1 MLEGWAGAAGP
12 AASPTR
18 RLPPDR
24 PTTSMKVLTM
34 QDRPPLLRWL
44 RARSLVLAGLCAA
57 LLGTTAAGQQA
68 VKVPADH
75 AERMAKGQELFRK
88 HVRQILTDRCLK
100 CHGGEKTRADLDL
113 TTREGLLKGGDN
125 GPAVVPYSAKQSRLY
140 KLITHQ
146 QEPHMPAKEA
156 KLPDAQVA
164 QLAAWID
171 LGAPYDRPLVEKA
184 ARGKKPMTVTDKD
197 RAFWAFR
204 PLQQPAPPRVRNESW
219 CKTPIDRF
227 ILARLEEHKLD
238 PNPAVDRRTL
248 IRRAYFDLIGL
259 PPPPEEVEKFVRDP
273 APDAYGR
280 LLDRLL
286 EDPHH
291 GEKWARHWL
300 DVARFAE
307 SSGYEHDYDRPHA
320 YHYRDFVIKAF
331 NRDLP
336 YNTFVKWQI
345 AGDEYEP
352 DNPLALTAT
361 GFLAA
366 GTHSTQITK
375 NLVEKERYEQLDDKL
390 RTLGTAMLG
399 LTVGCARCH
408 DHKYDPIPT
417 RDYYRMLSTFTTTVK
432 SNVDVNLD
440 PEGYRKAKAEHD
452 ALRARLLAPVMRYE
466 KERLPQALDAFLVR
480 QAKDTVGPRWV
491 ILEPVSAR
499 SQGGAT
505 LTPQDD
511 GSLLAGGKNP
521 DFDTYTFVVHT
532 HLRGITAVQLNAFPP
547 DPSDPLRGAG
557 RADNGNFAL
566 SDFRVT
572 AAPLRDPGKA
582 VAVKLINPRAT
593 FEQKGFPVR
602 AAIDGDKKTA
612 WAIAPLMNQGATA
625 LFQLESPAGFEGG
638 TVLTFTLEFKNNKR
652 HAIARPCLSVSTA
665 VPAPADF
672 GGDTISERALR
683 ALQAVRANGPTALAA
698 SERAALLR
706 WYRTYDFE
714 LGMLRCRVIHHDWAA
729 PRPNVTKVLIA
740 SEGVP
745 PLRMHTQGA
754 DFFEQTYFLKRGD
767 VDQKDGVATQGF
779 LQVLTRH
786 PDAEKHW
793 QTPPPK
799 GWRTSY
805 RRRALAEWVTDVDH
819 GAGHLLARVIV
830 NRLWQ
835 HHMGRGIV
843 GTPSDFGFQGEPPT
857 HPELLDWLAREL
869 IRNGWRL
876 RPIHKLIM
884 TSAVYRQSADRPA
897 AKVKADSENRLFWH
911 RPRQRLQAE
920 LIRDAML
927 TVSGTLDPR
936 PFGPG
941 TLDPKHKRRS
951 IYFFVKRSKLV
962 PQMVLFDA
970 PDALQGMDRRPTTTV
985 APQALLVLN
994 GPAVRGFA
1002 EAFARRVSPQE
1013 ATPLPDAV
1021 RSGYRIAL
1029 GREPTRDELKDSV
1042 EFVQE
1047 QLESYRA
1054 DRRGDARQ
1062 AALADFCQVL
1072 LGLNEFIYVD

>member
-1 MLEGWAGAAGP
+1 MLKGGPPAPLTRPPADRAAT
-12 AASPTR
+12 AR
-18 RLPPDR
+18 RPS
-24 PTTSMKVLTM
+24 TQVLTM
-34 QDRPPLLRWL
+34 PDW
-44 RARSLVLAGLCAA
+44 SLSRISTRGVLLAGLCAA
-57 LLGTTAAGQQA
+57 LFGTTAAAQQPL
-68 VKVPADH
+68 KVPADH
-75 AERMAKGQELFRK
+75 AERMARGQELFRK
-88 HVRQILTDRCLK
+88 HVRAILTERCLK

-113 TTREGLLKGGDN
+113 ATREGLLKGGDN
-125 GPAVVPYSAKQSRLY
+125 GPAVVPYSAKRSRLY
-140 KLITHQ
+140 QLITHK

-156 KLPDAQVA
+156 KLPDAQIA
-164 QLAAWID
+164 QIAAWID
-171 LGAPYDRPLVEKA
+171 LGAPYDRPLIEKV

-197 RAFWAFR
+197 RAYWAFR
-204 PLQQPAPPRVRNESW
+204 PLQDAAPPRVRDESW
-219 CKTPIDRF
+219 CKTPLDRF
-227 ILARLEEHKLD
+227 ILAKLEAHRLA

-280 LLDRLL
+280 LIDRLL

-300 DVARFAE
+300 DIARFAE

-331 NRDLP
+331 NTDLP

-352 DNPLALTAT
+352 GNPLALMAT

-366 GTHSTQITK
+366 GTHSTQTTK

-432 SNVDVNLD
+432 SNVDVDLD
-440 PEGYRKAKAEHD
+440 PHGYREAKAKYD
-452 ALRARLLAPVMRYE
+452 AKLARLL
-466 KERLPQALDAFLVR
+466 
-480 QAKDTVGPRWV
+480 
-491 ILEPVSAR
+491 
-499 SQGGAT
+499 
-505 LTPQDD
+505 
-511 GSLLAGGKNP
+511 
-521 DFDTYTFVVHT
+521 
-532 HLRGITAVQLNAFPP
+532 
-547 DPSDPLRGAG
+547 DPLRRHEAAEAPK
-557 RADNGNFAL
+557 RRLAL
-566 SDFRVT
+566 EILGGGLT
-572 AAPLRDPGKA
+572 AERRD
-582 VAVKLINPRAT
+582 
-593 FEQKGFPVR
+593 
-602 AAIDGDKKTA
+602 
-612 WAIAPLMNQGATA
+612 
-625 LFQLESPAGFEGG
+625 
-638 TVLTFTLEFKNNKR
+638 
-652 HAIARPCLSVSTA
+652 
-665 VPAPADF
+665 
-672 GGDTISERALR
+672 
-683 ALQAVRANGPTALAA
+683 
-698 SERAALLR
+698 ALLK
-706 WYRTYDFE
+706 WYRSLDPRWRE
-714 LGMLRCRVIHHDWAA
+714 LNGKVAAHRKTEPKPRV
-729 PRPNVTKVLIA
+729 VKVLIA

-745 PLRMHTQGA
+745 PLRMHSQGA

-767 VDQKDGVATQGF
+767 VDQKDGVAAPGF

-786 PDAEKHW
+786 PEAERHW
-793 QTPPPK
+793 QTKPPK

-805 RRRALAEWVTDVDH
+805 RRRALAEWITDVDH

-843 GTPSDFGFQGEPPT
+843 GTPSDFGEQGEPPT

-869 IRNGWRL
+869 IRHGWRL

-884 TSAVYRQSADRPA
+884 TSSVYRQSADRPA
-897 AKVKADSENRLFWH
+897 DKVKADSENHLLWH

-927 TVSGTLDPR
+927 AVSGTLDPR

-941 TLDPKHKRRS
+941 TLDPNHKRRS
-951 IYFFVKRSKLV
+951 IYFFVKRSRLV

-994 GPAVRGFA
+994 GPQVRSFA
-1002 EAFARRVSPQE
+1002 EAFARRISPRE

-1029 GREPTRDELKDSV
+1029 GREPSAEELSDSV
-1042 EFVQE
+1042 QFVRE
-1047 QLESYRA
+1047 QMESYRA
-1054 DRRGDARQ
+1054 GTPSNPRQ
-1062 AALADFCQVL
+1062 TALADFCQVL

>member
-1 MLEGWAGAAGP
+1 MLEGWAGPAGP
-12 AASPTR
+12 AASPAR
-18 RLPPDR
+18 RLPSDR

-34 QDRPPLLRWL
+34 LDRLPLLRWL
-44 RARSLVLAGLCAA
+44 LARCPVLAGLCAA

-113 TTREGLLKGGDN
+113 TTREGLLRGGDN
-125 GPAVVPYSAKQSRLY
+125 GPAVVPYSARQSRLY

-156 KLPDAQVA
+156 KLPEAQVA

-171 LGAPYDRPLVEKA
+171 LGAPYDRPLIEKA

-197 RAFWAFR
+197 REFWAFR
-204 PLQQPAPPRVRNESW
+204 PLQHPAPPRVRNESW
-219 CKTPIDRF
+219 SRTPLDRF
-227 ILARLEEHKLD
+227 ILAKLEEHQLA

-286 EDPHH
+286 ENPHH

-300 DVARFAE
+300 DIARFAE

-320 YHYRDFVIKAF
+320 YHYRDFVIKAL
-331 NRDLP
+331 NQDLP

-352 DNPLALTAT
+352 GNPLALMAT

-440 PEGYRKAKAEHD
+440 PEGYRKAKAKYDAEH
-452 ALRARLLAPVMRYE
+452 ARLLESLRRHEAAEAPKR
-466 KERLPQALDAFLVR
+466 RLALEAL
-480 QAKDTVGPRWV
+480 GG
-491 ILEPVSAR
+491 EP
-499 SQGGAT
+499 GT
-505 LTPQDD
+505 
-511 GSLLAGGKNP
+511 
-521 DFDTYTFVVHT
+521 
-532 HLRGITAVQLNAFPP
+532 
-547 DPSDPLRGAG
+547 
-557 RADNGNFAL
+557 
-566 SDFRVT
+566 
-572 AAPLRDPGKA
+572 
-582 VAVKLINPRAT
+582 
-593 FEQKGFPVR
+593 EQR
-602 AAIDGDKKTA
+602 
-612 WAIAPLMNQGATA
+612 
-625 LFQLESPAGFEGG
+625 E
-638 TVLTFTLEFKNNKR
+638 
-652 HAIARPCLSVSTA
+652 
-665 VPAPADF
+665 
-672 GGDTISERALR
+672 
-683 ALQAVRANGPTALAA
+683 
-698 SERAALLR
+698 ALLK
-706 WYRTYDFE
+706 WYRTFDPQWRQ
-714 LGMLRCRVIHHDWAA
+714 LTQKVQDHQKTA
-729 PRPNVTKVLIA
+729 PKPTVKVLIA

-754 DFFEQTYFLKRGD
+754 DFFEQTYVLKRGD
-767 VDQKDGVATQGF
+767 VDQKDGIATQSF

-793 QTPPPK
+793 QTPPPR

-805 RRRALAEWVTDVDH
+805 RRRALAEWITDVDH

-843 GTPSDFGFQGEPPT
+843 ATPSDFGFQGEPPT

-884 TSAVYRQSADRPA
+884 TSAVYQQSADRPA

-911 RPRQRLQAE
+911 RPRLRLQAE

-941 TLDPKHKRRS
+941 TLDPNHKRRS
-951 IYFFVKRSKLV
+951 IYFFVKRSRLV

-994 GPAVRGFA
+994 GPQVRGFA
-1002 EAFARRVSPQE
+1002 EAFARRLGPQE

-1029 GREPTRDELKDSV
+1029 GREPSADELNDSV
-1042 EFVQE
+1042 QFLRE
-1047 QLESYRA
+1047 QIESYRV
-1054 DRRGDARQ
+1054 DRREGARQ
-1062 AALADFCQVL
+1062 MALADFCQVL

>member
-1 MLEGWAGAAGP
+1 MQVRYALRSWARCCLLSLVGLGTALLGPVNAGP
-12 AASPTR
+12 PAAK
-18 RLPPDR
+18 LPPD
-24 PTTSMKVLTM
+24 
-34 QDRPPLLRWL
+34 
-44 RARSLVLAGLCAA
+44 
-57 LLGTTAAGQQA
+57 
-68 VKVPADH
+68 H
-75 AERMAKGQELFRK
+75 AQRMAKGQELFRK

-113 TTREGLLKGGDN
+113 ATREGLLKGGDH
-125 GPAVVPYSAKQSRLY
+125 GPAVVPYRAKQSRLY
-140 KLITHQ
+140 KLIAHL
-146 QEPHMPAKEA
+146 EDPHMPAKEA
-156 KLPDAQVA
+156 KLLDAQIA
-164 QLAAWID
+164 QVAAWID
-171 LGAPYDRPLVEKA
+171 LGAPYDRPLIEKA
-184 ARGKKPMTVTDKD
+184 AGKGKKPMVVTDKD
-197 RAFWAFR
+197 RTFWSFR
-204 PLQQPAPPRVRNESW
+204 PLRDVSPPPVKDASW

-227 ILARLEEHKLD
+227 ILAKLEAHRLA
-238 PNPAVDRRTL
+238 PNLAVDRRTL

-300 DVARFAE
+300 DLARFAE
-307 SSGYEHDYDRPHA
+307 SSGYEHDYDRPFA
-320 YHYRDFVIKAF
+320 YHYRDFVIKAL
-331 NRDLP
+331 NQDLP

-352 DNPLALTAT
+352 DNPLAVMAT

-366 GTHSTQITK
+366 GVHSTQTTK

-432 SNVDVNLD
+432 ANVDVNLD
-440 PEGYRKAKAEHD
+440 AAVYRTAKAKFDAEH
-452 ALRARLLAPVMRYE
+452 ARLLAPLLRHEVATPLKRAGLWWWC
-466 KERLPQALDAFLVR
+466 ERA
-480 QAKDTVGPRWV
+480 
-491 ILEPVSAR
+491 
-499 SQGGAT
+499 
-505 LTPQDD
+505 
-511 GSLLAGGKNP
+511 
-521 DFDTYTFVVHT
+521 
-532 HLRGITAVQLNAFPP
+532 
-547 DPSDPLRGAG
+547 
-557 RADNGNFAL
+557 
-566 SDFRVT
+566 
-572 AAPLRDPGKA
+572 RDPHWMRLNRK
-582 VAVKLINPRAT
+582 VQDHR
-593 FEQKGFPVR
+593 R
-602 AAIDGDKKTA
+602 TA
-612 WAIAPLMNQGATA
+612 P
-625 LFQLESPAGFEGG
+625 
-638 TVLTFTLEFKNNKR
+638 K
-652 HAIARPCLSVSTA
+652 
-665 VPAPADF
+665 
-672 GGDTISERALR
+672 
-683 ALQAVRANGPTALAA
+683 
-698 SERAALLR
+698 
-706 WYRTYDFE
+706 
-714 LGMLRCRVIHHDWAA
+714 
-729 PRPNVTKVLIA
+729 PNVVKALIA

-745 PLRMHTQGA
+745 PLRMHSQGA

-767 VDQKDGVATQGF
+767 VDQKDGVATPGF

-786 PDAEKHW
+786 RDGERHW

-805 RRRALAEWVTDVDH
+805 RRRALAEWITDVDG

-843 GTPSDFGFQGEPPT
+843 GTPSDFGFQGEAPT

-869 IRNGWRL
+869 IRGGWKL

-884 TSAVYRQSADRPA
+884 TSAVYRQSADRDP

-911 RPRQRLQAE
+911 RPRQRLEAE

-927 TVSGTLDPR
+927 AVSGTLDAR

-941 TLDPKHKRRS
+941 TLDPNHKRRS

-970 PDALQGMDRRPTTTV
+970 PDALQGMERRPTTTV

-994 GPAVRGFA
+994 GPAVRGYA
-1002 EAFARRVSPQE
+1002 EAFARRVSPHE

-1021 RSGYRIAL
+1021 RSGYRLAL
-1029 GREPTRDELKDSV
+1029 GREPGADELSDSV
-1042 EFVQE
+1042 QFLRE
-1047 QLESYRA
+1047 QIASYQA

-1062 AALADFCQVL
+1062 AALADFCQTL

>member
-1 MLEGWAGAAGP
+1 MQLRSPLSPWAP
-12 AASPTR
+12 R
-18 RLPPDR
+18 RLF
-24 PTTSMKVLTM
+24 
-34 QDRPPLLRWL
+34 
-44 RARSLVLAGLCAA
+44 LAGLCAA
-57 LLGTTAAGQQA
+57 LLSSSAAGQPPVQL
-68 VKVPADH
+68 PPDH

-100 CHGGEKTRADLDL
+100 CHGGARTRGELDL
-113 TTREGLLKGGDN
+113 ATREGLLKGGDH
-125 GPAVVPYSAKQSRLY
+125 GPAVVPYRAKESRLY

-146 QEPHMPAKEA
+146 ERPRMPAKEA
-156 KLPDAQVA
+156 KLSDAQLA
-164 QLAAWID
+164 QVAAWID
-171 LGAPYDRPLVEKA
+171 LGAPYDRPLLEKA
-184 ARGKKPMTVTDKD
+184 AGGKKPMVVTDKD
-197 RAFWAFR
+197 RDFWAFR
-204 PLQQPAPPRVRNESW
+204 PLQDPPLPRVKDASW
-219 CKTPIDRF
+219 CKTPVDRF
-227 ILARLEEHKLD
+227 ILAKLEGHRLA
-238 PNPAVDRRTL
+238 PNPPVDRRTL
-248 IRRAYFDLIGL
+248 VRRAYFDLVGL
-259 PPPPEEVEKFVRDP
+259 PPPPEEVEKFIADR

-280 LLDRLL
+280 LIDRLL
-286 EDPHH
+286 QSPHY

-300 DVARFAE
+300 DIARFAE
-307 SSGYEHDYDRPHA
+307 SSGYEHDYDRPFA

-331 NRDLP
+331 NQDLP

-352 DNPLALTAT
+352 DNPLAVTAT

-366 GTHSTQITK
+366 GVHSTQTTK

-399 LTVGCARCH
+399 LTIGCARCH

-432 SNVDVNLD
+432 ANVDVDFD
-440 PEGYRKAKAEHD
+440 PEGHRKAKAKWDAEH
-452 ALRARLLAPVMRYE
+452 ARLLEPLKRYE
-466 KERLPQALDAFLVR
+466 AEEMPKRLEQWLAAGKPVEA
-480 QAKDTVGPRWV
+480 PEWV
-491 ILEPVSAR
+491 LAEPVSAK
-499 SQGGAT
+499 SQGGAA
-505 LTPQDD
+505 LTRLAD
-511 GSLLAGGKNP
+511 GSFLASGKSP
-521 DFDTYTFVVHT
+521 DNDTYTFVVHT
-532 HLRGITAVQLNAFPP
+532 RLKGITAVRLEALAH
-547 DPSDPLRGAG
+547 PSLVRGGPG
-557 RADNGNFAL
+557 RAENGNIAL

-572 AAPLRDPGKA
+572 AAPLAGKGKP
-582 VAVKLINPRAT
+582 VAVKFSGARAT
-593 FEQKGFPVR
+593 FEQKGLPVS
-602 AAIDGDKKTA
+602 AAIDADKRSA
-612 WAIAPLMNQGATA
+612 WAVDPQFGKDHAAVFTAAAPV
-625 LFQLESPAGFEGG
+625 GFDGG

-652 HAIARPCLSVSTA
+652 HAIGRPRLSLSTA
-665 VPAPADF
+665 ASPALTAGAVPEA
-672 GGDTISERALR
+672 
-683 ALQAVRANGPTALAA
+683 ALQALTDLAGK
-698 SERAALLR
+698 RGAALTPEQRAGLLA
-706 WYRTYDFE
+706 WYRTRDPQWR
-714 LGMLRCRVIHHDWAA
+714 LLQQKVQDHLKTA
-729 PRPNVTKVLIA
+729 PKPAVAKALIA

-745 PLRMHTQGA
+745 PLRMHSQGA

-805 RRRALAEWVTDVDH
+805 RRRALAEWVTDVEQ

-835 HHMGRGIV
+835 HHLGRGLV
-843 GTPSDFGFQGEPPT
+843 ATPSDFGFQGEAPS

-869 IRNGWRL
+869 IRGGWRL
-876 RPIHKLIM
+876 KPIHKLIM
-884 TSAVYRQSADRPA
+884 TSSVYRQSAAREP

-927 TVSGTLDPR
+927 AVSGVLDPR

-941 TLDPKHKRRS
+941 TLDPNHKRRS
-951 IYFFVKRSKLV
+951 IYFFVKRSRLV
-962 PQMVLFDA
+962 PEMVLFDA

-994 GPAVRGFA
+994 GAVVRGYA
-1002 EAFARRVSPQE
+1002 EALARRVSPTE
-1013 ATPLPDAV
+1013 ATPLPEAV

-1029 GREPTRDELKDSV
+1029 GREPGPAELKDSV
-1042 EFVQE
+1042 EFLQE
-1047 QLESYRA
+1047 QTASYRE
-1054 DRRGDARQ
+1054 DRRADARQ
-1062 AALADFCQVL
+1062 TALADFCQAL